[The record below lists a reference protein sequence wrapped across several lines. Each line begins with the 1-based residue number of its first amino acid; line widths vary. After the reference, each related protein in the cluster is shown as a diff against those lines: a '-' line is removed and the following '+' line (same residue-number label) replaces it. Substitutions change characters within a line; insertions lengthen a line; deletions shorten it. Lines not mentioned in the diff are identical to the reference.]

1 MIYHRQDRASCLK
14 LLLSQ
19 LWDLKEMPQI
29 VWCWRRWL
37 RWRPWLEEG
46 QASAFLVFTRQ
57 SMGLFFSSSAQCII
71 HSVYI
76 AQCMY
81 VPCLPLDVWCTLL
94 DARSIVRTIFL
105 LQLYSL
111 HVNSGFYS
119 THCIGIP
126 VDADTVMPGSCCT
139 HKAEFVSPTWSWID
153 PDSWFRPNTFVRSP
167 KYTSLNDIVRDVTK
181 GRHSSIDFDST
192 RGHKYG
198 SVSTGLEFGQNYHR
212 LKISLCINH
221 SSGHHNLDHH
231 PHNHLHNHLQDEPR
245 CDASAEECG

>member
-1 MIYHRQDRASCLK
+1 MIYHRQDRASCRK

-57 SMGLFFSSSAQCII
+57 SMGLLFSSSAQCII
-71 HSVYI
+71 QSVYI

-94 DARSIVRTIFL
+94 EARSIVPTIFL
-105 LQLYSL
+105 LQLFSL
-111 HVNSGFYS
+111 HVNSGFYR

-153 PDSWFRPNTFVRSP
+153 PHSWFRPNTFEDCSNTVHQMSLWEMSP
-167 KYTSLNDIVRDVTK
+167 RAGTPQLILILREGTNMGQFPQDWNLAKITTGWKY
-181 GRHSSIDFDST
+181 HF
-192 RGHKYG
+192 
-198 SVSTGLEFGQNYHR
+198 
-212 LKISLCINH
+212 
-221 SSGHHNLDHH
+221 
-231 PHNHLHNHLQDEPR
+231 
-245 CDASAEECG
+245 A

>member
-94 DARSIVRTIFL
+94 DARSIVPTIFL

-111 HVNSGFYS
+111 HVNSGFYTLHWYS
-119 THCIGIP
+119 SWRWHRNAWIVLYAQGRVRVTNM
-126 VDADTVMPGSCCT
+126 VMD
-139 HKAEFVSPTWSWID
+139 WSWFLI
-153 PDSWFRPNTFVRSP
+153 PPQYICKIAQIHFTERHCERCHQGQALLNWFWFFARAQIWVSFHRTGIRPKLPQVENITLHKSQLR
-167 KYTSLNDIVRDVTK
+167 TS
-181 GRHSSIDFDST
+181 
-192 RGHKYG
+192 
-198 SVSTGLEFGQNYHR
+198 
-212 LKISLCINH
+212 
-221 SSGHHNLDHH
+221 
-231 PHNHLHNHLQDEPR
+231 
-245 CDASAEECG
+245 